1 MTATVPPWFKQHI
14 LGRLSGVRPDSR
26 DPRQFYARCPA
37 HNDRHNSFAI
47 RPGDKMAVVYSC
59 KLGCDEQAIRQALVN
74 LGIDEDYLGIYGTP
88 EYIASRRIKGTS
100 EERRKLDRITGLL
113 AVKMTPAMLKIRI
126 LATIE
131 GIDVPAERKAFLAL
145 AIRAGVRQSQR
156 YEAWALVCA
165 SQAQPECVT
174 GDHVVLT
181 PASETCQASQVT
193 AGVQIPETGN
203 RHRKPENSQN
213 GTSQVTVPPPR
224 SPDSGNRKPDEPD
237 TAEALKT
244 LHKNGLTGRRIA

>member
-1 MTATVPPWFKQHI
+1 VTAVPPWFKQHV
-14 LGRLSGVRPDSR
+14 LSRLSGVRPDSR

-59 KLGCDEQAIRQALVN
+59 KLGCDEQAIRQALVS
-74 LGIDEDYLGIYGTP
+74 LGVDEDYLGIYGTP
-88 EYIASRRIKGTS
+88 EYAASRRIKGTS

-113 AVKMTPAMLKIRI
+113 TERMTPAMLKVRV

-131 GIDVPAERKAFLAL
+131 GIEVPAERKPFLAL
-145 AIRAGVRQSQR
+145 AERAGVRQSQR
-156 YEAWALVCA
+156 YEAWAQVYA

-181 PASETCQASQVT
+181 PASETCQAPQVT
-193 AGVQIPETGN
+193 AGVQIPETGK
-203 RHRKPENSQN
+203 RSRKPENSQN
-213 GTSQVTVPPPR
+213 GTSQAGVPSPR
-224 SPDSGNRKPDEPD
+224 SPDSGNRKTGEPD
-237 TAEALKT
+237 MSEAVRA
-244 LHKNGLTGRRIA
+244 LHKGGLTGRRIA